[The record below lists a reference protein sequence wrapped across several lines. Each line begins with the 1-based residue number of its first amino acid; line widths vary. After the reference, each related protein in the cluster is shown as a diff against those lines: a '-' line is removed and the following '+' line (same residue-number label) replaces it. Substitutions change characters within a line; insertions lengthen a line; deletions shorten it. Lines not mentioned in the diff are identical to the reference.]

1 MSKWLTKLP
10 GYQVYEP
17 GLERKVL
24 YELPQFTVL
33 GSLAIALP
41 SLLARF
47 FLSPKAERI
56 IAEELERHGWQE
68 SDLAARRKSDA
79 VKLGMA
85 ARLRRETTL
94 STKGIGGSFDSW
106 SQGSSFLATRGLRA
120 FTPLG

>member
-10 GYQVYEP
+10 GYHVYES
-17 GLERKVL
+17 GLERKIL

-56 IAEELERHGWQE
+56 IDILVIGTEIFFLSMLLTLAIAALIVMLAKGPAYVADAYPLTE
-68 SDLAARRKSDA
+68 SDRP
-79 VKLGMA
+79 VK
-85 ARLRRETTL
+85 
-94 STKGIGGSFDSW
+94 
-106 SQGSSFLATRGLRA
+106 
-120 FTPLG
+120 

>member
-41 SLLARF
+41 SLLAKF
-47 FLSPKAERI
+47 FLSPKAQRI
-56 IAEELERHGWQE
+56 IDILVISTEIFF
-68 SDLAARRKSDA
+68 
-79 VKLGMA
+79 LGMVLTLGIA
-85 ARLRRETTL
+85 AFIVMLA
-94 STKGIGGSFDSW
+94 KGPAYVADAYPLIDSD
-106 SQGSSFLATRGLRA
+106 R
-120 FTPLG
+120 PKK

>member
-24 YELPQFTVL
+24 YELPLFTVL

-47 FLSPKAERI
+47 FLSPKAQRI
-56 IAEELERHGWQE
+56 IDILVIGTEIFF
-68 SDLAARRKSDA
+68 
-79 VKLGMA
+79 LGMVLTLGIA
-85 ARLRRETTL
+85 ALIVML
-94 STKGIGGSFDSW
+94 AKGPAYVADAYPLIDSD
-106 SQGSSFLATRGLRA
+106 R
-120 FTPLG
+120 PKK

>member
-1 MSKWLTKLP
+1 MICTGRAP
-10 GYQVYEP
+10 E
-17 GLERKVL
+17 
-24 YELPQFTVL
+24 
-33 GSLAIALP
+33 A
-41 SLLARF
+41 
-47 FLSPKAERI
+47 KAERV
-56 IAEELERHGWQE
+56 IAEELERQGWQE

>member
-47 FLSPKAERI
+47 FLSPKAQRI
-56 IAEELERHGWQE
+56 IDILVIGTEIFF
-68 SDLAARRKSDA
+68 
-79 VKLGMA
+79 LGMVLTLGIA
-85 ARLRRETTL
+85 AFIVMLA
-94 STKGIGGSFDSW
+94 KGPAYVADAYPLIDSD
-106 SQGSSFLATRGLRA
+106 R
-120 FTPLG
+120 PKK

>member
-47 FLSPKAERI
+47 FLSPKAQRI
-56 IAEELERHGWQE
+56 IDILVISTEIFF
-68 SDLAARRKSDA
+68 
-79 VKLGMA
+79 LGMVLTLGIA
-85 ARLRRETTL
+85 AFIVMLA
-94 STKGIGGSFDSW
+94 KGPAYVADAYPLIDSD
-106 SQGSSFLATRGLRA
+106 R
-120 FTPLG
+120 PKK